1 MHIPACFHSMQI
13 CLGEDISDQH
23 PYTFSGVMRQ
33 LKSELVISEVETG
46 GSGVSFLGLLL

>member
-13 CLGEDISDQH
+13 CLGEDISDEH
-23 PYTFSGVMRQ
+23 SYMFSGVMRQ
-33 LKSELVISEVETG
+33 LRSELVISEVETG